1 MIVMGMLLR
10 TFSTREAGPMMKLF
24 NTFIKSKM
32 EYCCVVWAPY
42 QQNLINQLENVQ
54 RQFTSRIEGIQEL
67 NYHERLKKLN
77 MYSLERRRDRY
88 MIIYGWQQIEEINE
102 NILKLKTSWRG
113 IGRRIISKGIATQ
126 VEGRR
131 LKRSAITSIYNSPAK
146 RIERAFNSI
155 PNYLKNTT
163 EVKTDAFKA
172 RLDKWLHEVP
182 DLPKY
187 GRYAKWVSASSNAIQ
202 DQAVN
207 LRRG

>member
-1 MIVMGMLLR
+1 
-10 TFSTREAGPMMKLF
+10 
-24 NTFIKSKM
+24 M
-32 EYCCVVWAPY
+32 EG
-42 QQNLINQLENVQ
+42 LD
-54 RQFTSRIEGIQEL
+54 
-67 NYHERLKKLN
+67 YHERLKKLN
-77 MYSLERRRDRY
+77 MYSLKRRRDRY
-88 MIIYGWQQIEEINE
+88 LIIYGWQQIENIKE
-102 NILKLKTSWRG
+102 NVLKLKTSWRG
-113 IGRRIISKGIATQ
+113 VGRRIISKGINTQ

-131 LKRSAITSIYNSPAK
+131 LKRSTITNIYNSPAK

-155 PNYLKNTT
+155 PNYLKNMPG
-163 EVKTDAFKA
+163 VKTDAFKA